1 MAEYN
6 GSILSADTVS
16 MLNALPFSA
25 ALLNNEYR
33 LVHCNDALLEQA
45 KIGTLSSVVDYRPG
59 NFFKCIN
66 TDGGLE
72 CGSTNKCC
80 DCALNRF
87 LDRYN
92 HVSPESAECRIISK
106 TDSSITP
113 LDLRIHLK
121 PLNLSDSRHL
131 LFILENISDIKQ
143 KELLN
148 KTFMHDVLNTAGGL
162 TSLLEY
168 IRLSGSD
175 DDLHGYLNLISRQA
189 SYLVEEIKSHKQLLS
204 KDSSGSLEHE
214 KYFIST
220 EILNT
225 AVDIIRYYAAIN
237 DTSIEMAQDSDA
249 VVLHCNCTMLRR
261 VLVNLFKNAVEA
273 AGKDE
278 IIRAGCRLIEDKAV
292 FFIKNDAVMD
302 EMSKNTVFNKIYST
316 KEFGNGLGTQSI
328 KLITEKYLLGTVHFE
343 SDEETGTIFYI
354 SVPLAE
360 NARRS

>member
-1 MAEYN
+1 MTEHSSN
-6 GSILSADTVS
+6 ILSSDTVS

-33 LVHCNDALLEQA
+33 LIYGNEALMAQTN
-45 KIGTLSSVVDYRPG
+45 ITDPGSVTDSRPG

-66 TDGGLE
+66 TEGGLK

-87 LDRYN
+87 LETYEQ
-92 HVSPESAECRIISK
+92 VKEETAECRIISK
-106 TDSSITP
+106 TDTSIMP

-121 PLNLSDSRHL
+121 PINVSHSNHL
-131 LFILENISDIKQ
+131 LLILENISEIKQ

-148 KTFMHDVLNTAGGL
+148 KTFLHDVLNTAGGL

-168 IRLSGSD
+168 IKMSGTEED
-175 DDLHGYLNLISRQA
+175 FPTYLNLIIKQS
-189 SYLVEEIKSHKQLLS
+189 SYLVEEIKSHKHLLN
-204 KDSSGSLEHE
+204 KDTANSLEHE

-237 DTSIEMAQDSDA
+237 NTSIEMVPDSDD

-278 IIRAGCRLIEDKAV
+278 VIKAGCRLIEDKAV

-302 EMSKNTVFNKIYST
+302 EMSRNAVFNKIYSS

-328 KLITEKYLLGTVHFE
+328 KLITEKYLFGTVHFE

-360 NARRS
+360 NAKKS